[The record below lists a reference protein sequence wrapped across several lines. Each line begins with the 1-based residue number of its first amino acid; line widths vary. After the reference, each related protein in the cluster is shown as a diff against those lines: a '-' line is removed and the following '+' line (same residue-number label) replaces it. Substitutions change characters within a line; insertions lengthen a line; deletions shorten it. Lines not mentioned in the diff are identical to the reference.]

1 MPVLF
6 SGSRTFG
13 SLAVCLG
20 QAIET
25 SPALG
30 RAGARQAAAQLNRN
44 LSCRKTRK
52 SALDRRDPPD
62 RGGGSETTA
71 WTLDEHWPGL
81 IAGLADQITEGVSA
95 LQHQID
101 QLLARGRISKA
112 EHRTLSIPADRIK
125 QAGVSAQQVTRF
137 YSGRIRQTHE
147 KVDMSVLV
155 EGVLQERKQELGILG
170 IALRRKLKPVE
181 VLIDPTVAHTFVNA
195 VLDWGLPFGN
205 RVDVRM
211 DLNAWPQHARLQVRV
226 FNDGVPPSSAASSD
240 NVSWM
245 LIRQI
250 ALTAGGIEVEREMND
265 EGVGFTALFT
275 RTVQAVDGIS
285 AVDLSDEQSSM
296 FKSLSGTYVLTISP
310 SLQIRAD
317 VRDALREIGVL
328 SDSVVDFHQAREA
341 IKGRMPNLIVV
352 DSEIKDDA
360 FESFRR
366 DLLREV
372 FEFPFV
378 EISPDDSSF
387 DMSGFGEFSM
397 AKVGRG
403 NIREALGTAVMFEL
417 AKMM

>member
-1 MPVLF
+1 MQPNKI
-6 SGSRTFG
+6 SNSNSSAASKPGAPAEADAW
-13 SLAVCLG
+13 SLDDHWPEL
-20 QAIET
+20 
-25 SPALG
+25 L
-30 RAGARQAAAQLNRN
+30 
-44 LSCRKTRK
+44 
-52 SALDRRDPPD
+52 SAL
-62 RGGGSETTA
+62 S
-71 WTLDEHWPGL
+71 
-81 IAGLADQITEGVSA
+81 DQFTESVSA
-95 LQHQID
+95 LQNQID
-101 QLLARGRISKA
+101 QLLAKGRITKL
-112 EHRTLSIPADRIK
+112 EHRSLNVPAERIK
-125 QAGVSAQQVTRF
+125 LAGISAQQIQRF
-137 YSGRIRQTHE
+137 YGGRIRQSHE
-147 KVDMSVLV
+147 KINMADLV

-205 RVDVRM
+205 RVDMRV
-211 DLNAWPQHARLQVRV
+211 DLNAWPQHARLLMRV
-226 FNDGVPPSSAASSD
+226 SNDGVPPSSSTSSD
-240 NVSWM
+240 SLSWM

-250 ALTAGGIEVEREMND
+250 ALAAGGIEVDRD
-265 EGVGFTALFT
+265 VSGEGVSFTALFN

-285 AVDLSDEQSSM
+285 AVELSDEHSSM

-317 VRDALREIGVL
+317 VRDALREIGIV
-328 SDSVVDFHQAREA
+328 SDSVVDFNQARQA

-352 DSEIKDDA
+352 DSEIKDEE
-360 FESFRR
+360 FERFRNE
-366 DLLREV
+366 LLREV

>member
-1 MPVLF
+1 M
-6 SGSRTFG
+6 S
-13 SLAVCLG
+13 
-20 QAIET
+20 Q
-25 SPALG
+25 
-30 RAGARQAAAQLNRN
+30 
-44 LSCRKTRK
+44 TRK
-52 SALDRRDPPD
+52 SNAHPAAAAKPGGTSEAGAWSLDD
-62 RGGGSETTA
+62 
-71 WTLDEHWPGL
+71 HWPNL
-81 IAGLADQITEGVSA
+81 IAGLADQVTEGVSA

-101 QLLARGRISKA
+101 QLFSKGRISKL
-112 EHRTLSIPADRIK
+112 EHRALSIPAERIK
-125 QAGVSAQQVTRF
+125 MAGVSAQQIHRF
-137 YSGRIRQTHE
+137 YSGRIRQSHE
-147 KVDMSVLV
+147 KVDMSELV

-170 IALRRKLKPVE
+170 IVLRRKLKPVE

-211 DLNAWPQHARLQVRV
+211 DLNAWPQHARFLVRV
-226 FNDGVPPSSAASSD
+226 SNDGVPPSSAASVD
-240 NVSWM
+240 NLSWM

-250 ALTAGGIEVEREMND
+250 ALAAGGIEIDRQMDN
-265 EGVGFTALFT
+265 EGVGFTAMFT

-285 AVDLSDEQSSM
+285 AVDLSDDHSSM
-296 FKSLSGTYVLTISP
+296 FKSLTGTYVLTISP
-310 SLQIRAD
+310 SLQIRAA

-328 SDSVVDFHQAREA
+328 SDSVVDFSQARDVL
-341 IKGRMPNLIVV
+341 KGRMPNLIVV
-352 DSEIKDDA
+352 DSEIKGDA
-360 FESFRR
+360 FEAFRR

>member
-1 MPVLF
+1 MQQTKK
-6 SGSRTFG
+6 SN
-13 SLAVCLG
+13 AH
-20 QAIET
+20 
-25 SPALG
+25 PA
-30 RAGARQAAAQLNRN
+30 A
-44 LSCRKTRK
+44 
-52 SALDRRDPPD
+52 SAKP
-62 RGGGSETTA
+62 GGSIENDT
-71 WTLDEHWPGL
+71 WSLDDHWPTL
-81 IAGLADQITEGVSA
+81 ISGLADQITEGVSA

-101 QLLARGRISKA
+101 LLLTRGRISKL
-112 EHRTLSIPADRIK
+112 EHRALSIPAERIK
-125 QAGVSAQQVTRF
+125 VSGVSAQQINRF
-137 YSGRIRQTHE
+137 YSGRIRQSHE
-147 KVDMSVLV
+147 KVDMAQLV

-181 VLIDPTVAHTFVNA
+181 VLIDPTVAHTLVNA
-195 VLDWGLPFGN
+195 VLDWGLPFGS

-211 DLNAWPQHARLQVRV
+211 DLNAWPQHARFLMRV
-226 FNDGVPPSSAASSD
+226 SNDGVPPSSAVSADSL
-240 NVSWM
+240 SWM

-250 ALTAGGIEVEREMND
+250 ALAAGGIEVERELDD
-265 EGVGFTALFT
+265 EGVSFTAMFT

-285 AVDLSDEQSSM
+285 AVDLSDEHSSM

-317 VRDALREIGVL
+317 VRDALREIGIV
-328 SDSVVDFHQAREA
+328 SDSVVDFNQAREA
-341 IKGRMPNLIVV
+341 IKSRMPNLIIV
-352 DSEIKDDA
+352 DSEIKDEA

>member
-1 MPVLF
+1 M
-6 SGSRTFG
+6 
-13 SLAVCLG
+13 
-20 QAIET
+20 
-25 SPALG
+25 
-30 RAGARQAAAQLNRN
+30 AA
-44 LSCRKTRK
+44 
-52 SALDRRDPPD
+52 
-62 RGGGSETTA
+62 
-71 WTLDEHWPGL
+71 
-81 IAGLADQITEGVSA
+81 LADHFTESVSA
-95 LQHQID
+95 LQGQVD
-101 QLLARGRISKA
+101 QLLAKGRITKM
-112 EHRTLSIPADRIK
+112 EHRALNIPAERIK
-125 QAGVSAQQVTRF
+125 LAGVSAQQIHRF
-137 YSGRIRQTHE
+137 YSGRIRQSHE
-147 KVDMSVLV
+147 KVNMADLV

-195 VLDWGLPFGN
+195 VLDWGIPFGN

-211 DLNAWPQHARLQVRV
+211 DLNAWPQHARLQMRV
-226 FNDGVPPSSAASSD
+226 SNEGVPPSSSMSSD
-240 NVSWM
+240 SLSWM

-250 ALTAGGIEVEREMND
+250 AASAGGIEVERD
-265 EGVGFTALFT
+265 VTAEGVSFTAMFT
-275 RTVQAVDGIS
+275 RTVVQAVDGIS
-285 AVDLSDEQSSM
+285 AVDLSDEHSSM

-317 VRDALREIGVL
+317 VRDALREIGIS
-328 SDSVVDFHQAREA
+328 SDSVVDFGQARDA
-341 IKGRMPNLIVV
+341 IKARMPNLIVV
-352 DSEIKDDA
+352 DSEIKDDD
-360 FESFRR
+360 FEKFRD

>member
-1 MPVLF
+1 MPQNRRISAGP
-6 SGSRTFG
+6 SGS
-13 SLAVCLG
+13 A
-20 QAIET
+20 
-25 SPALG
+25 
-30 RAGARQAAAQLNRN
+30 
-44 LSCRKTRK
+44 K
-52 SALDRRDPPD
+52 S
-62 RGGGSETTA
+62 GGSSETDA
-71 WTLDEHWPGL
+71 WSLDDHWPHL
-81 IAGLADQITEGVSA
+81 ISGLADQITEGVSA
-95 LQHQID
+95 LQNQID
-101 QLLARGRISKA
+101 QLLARGRISKV
-112 EHRTLSIPADRIK
+112 EHRTLSIPAERIK
-125 QAGVSAQQVTRF
+125 MAGVSAQQITRF

-226 FNDGVPPSSAASSD
+226 SNDGVPPSSAASPD
-240 NVSWM
+240 NLSWM

-250 ALTAGGIEVEREMND
+250 ALTAGGIEIDREMD
-265 EGVGFTALFT
+265 EEGVGFTALFT

-317 VRDALREIGVL
+317 VRDSLREIGIS
-328 SDSVVDFHQAREA
+328 SDSVVDFHQARDA

-360 FESFRR
+360 FDSFRR

>member
-1 MPVLF
+1 MSQNKKISAGS
-6 SGSRTFG
+6 SGSSR
-13 SLAVCLG
+13 S
-20 QAIET
+20 
-25 SPALG
+25 
-30 RAGARQAAAQLNRN
+30 
-44 LSCRKTRK
+44 
-52 SALDRRDPPD
+52 
-62 RGGGSETTA
+62 GGSSEADA
-71 WTLDEHWPGL
+71 WSLNEHWPEL

-101 QLLARGRISKA
+101 QLLVRGRISKI

-147 KVDMSVLV
+147 KVDMAELV

-205 RVDVRM
+205 RIDVRM
-211 DLNAWPQHARLQVRV
+211 DLNAWPQHARLLVRV
-226 FNDGVPPSSAASSD
+226 SNDGVPPSSAISSD

-250 ALTAGGIEVEREMND
+250 AQTAGGIEVEREMND

-317 VRDALREIGVL
+317 VRDALREIGIL
-328 SDSVVDFHQAREA
+328 SDSVVDFNQAREA

-366 DLLREV
+366 ELLREV